1 MNPTNVIHPRKEL
14 QVQLRMVRK
23 FLLICGIL
31 SSLLY
36 VGTDILAAL
45 RLEGYSYTSQAVSE
59 LFAIGAS
66 TRPLVVSLFTIYNLL
81 VFAFGLGILIT
92 ESPKRSLHATG
103 ILLIAYGILGQ
114 VTLLF
119 FPIHTRGAETTL
131 TDTIHAILTG
141 VLVLLMFIFMVFG
154 AASQGKWFRLYSIVT
169 IIILILFGV
178 LTFME
183 APRLEAQ
190 LPTPWFG
197 IKERMNIYTS
207 HLWVMVLAISLL
219 RARKG
224 SYPITGSDTK

>member
-1 MNPTNVIHPRKEL
+1 MNPTTVIQPRKKM
-14 QVQLRMVRK
+14 QVQLRTVGK

-31 SSLLY
+31 SSLVY

-81 VFAFGLGILIT
+81 VIAFALGILAT
-92 ESPKRSLHATG
+92 ESPKRSLRATG
-103 ILLIAYGILGQ
+103 ILLLVYGILGQ
-114 VTLLF
+114 LTLLF
-119 FPIHTRGAETTL
+119 FPIHSRGAETTL
-131 TDTIHAILTG
+131 TDTMHGILTG
-141 VLVLLMFIFMVFG
+141 VLVLLMFSFMVFG

-169 IIILILFGV
+169 ILLLILFGI
-178 LTFME
+178 LSFME
-183 APRLEAQ
+183 VPRIEAEMS
-190 LPTPWFG
+190 TPWLG

-219 RARKG
+219 KAKKG
-224 SYPITGSDTK
+224 LKPINGSDTK